1 VKKPVVFDIEG
12 TIGDITFVRNV
23 LFPYARE
30 RTLRHLTAHWNDA
43 DVRGIVADARTA
55 SGKPLASAADAAAQF
70 VEWIDQ
76 DRKITPLKTLQG
88 ILWREGYVSGELKA
102 HLYPDAVAAFD
113 RWSKAGH
120 RLYIY
125 SSGSIDAQKLYL
137 AYSIAGDLTALFS
150 GYFDTTT
157 GPKADAE
164 SYRKIAAAIGAA
176 PREIVFFSDSGP
188 EITAAREAGVTSF
201 CVDRAK
207 PPATNDTSGAF
218 PLIGSFEP
226 VANL

>member
-1 VKKPVVFDIEG
+1 MKTPIVFDIEG

-30 RTLRHLTAHWNDA
+30 RTLRHLASHWDDA
-43 DVRGIVADARTA
+43 DVRAIVAEARTA
-55 SGKPLASAADAAAQF
+55 SGKPLATASDAAGQF
-70 VEWIDQ
+70 MEWIDE
-76 DRKITPLKTLQG
+76 DRKITPLKALQG
-88 ILWREGYVSGELKA
+88 ILWREGYASGELKA
-102 HLYPDAVAAFD
+102 HLYPDAIAAFE

-125 SSGSIDAQKLYL
+125 SSGSIEAQKLYL
-137 AYSIAGDLTALFS
+137 TYSIAGDLTSLFS

-157 GPKADAE
+157 GPKAEAG

-176 PREIVFFSDSGP
+176 PADIVFFSDAVA
-188 EITAAREAGVTSF
+188 EVTAARDAGLTAY

-207 PPATNDTSGAF
+207 PAGTNETSGPF
-218 PLIGSFEP
+218 PVIGSFEP
-226 VANL
+226 LASL

>member
-1 VKKPVVFDIEG
+1 VRKPLVFDIEG

-30 RTLRHLTAHWNDA
+30 RTLRHLASHWEDA
-43 DVRGIVADARTA
+43 DIQAIVADARTA
-55 SGKPLASAADAAAQF
+55 SGKPLATTSDAASQF
-70 VEWIDQ
+70 IDWIDQ
-76 DRKITPLKTLQG
+76 DSKITPLKALQG

-102 HLYPDAVAAFD
+102 HLYPDAITAFE

-125 SSGSIDAQKLYL
+125 SSGSIAAQKLYL
-137 AYSIAGDLTALFS
+137 QYSIAGDLMPLFS

-157 GPKADAE
+157 GPKAEAA
-164 SYRKIAAAIGAA
+164 SYRKIATAIGVEPAGTA
-176 PREIVFFSDSGP
+176 FFSDAVA
-188 EITAAREAGVTSF
+188 EITAAREAGFTVY

-207 PPATNDTSGAF
+207 DATANDTSGAF
-218 PLIGSFEP
+218 PVIGSFEP
-226 VANL
+226 VTTL